1 MDQKWLN
8 SAETTQVGVR
18 IATLRG
24 LYGDLAQSLDDLE
37 TRVDI
42 WAQIADEQDQLESLM
57 RVRQMNSL

>member
-24 LYGDLAQSLDDLE
+24 LYGDLAQHLDDLE

-42 WAQIADEQDQLESLM
+42 WTQIADEQDQLELLM
-57 RVRQMNSL
+57 LAGQVNPL